1 MNYRK
6 LISKVI
12 GRNLLPTEIVHH
24 CNGNH
29 ADNKI
34 DNFYVYDNRQRHVVY
49 HIKFGTLAMRLANC
63 YDDECILNY
72 VKRVLLPMIKKSNL
86 NELTKETEEGKK

>member
-6 LISKVI
+6 LIGKVI
-12 GRNLLPTEIVHH
+12 GRDLLPTEIVHH
-24 CNGNH
+24 NNGNH
-29 ADNKI
+29 KDDRI

-63 YDDECILNY
+63 YDDACILNY
-72 VKRVLLPMIKKSNL
+72 VKKVLLPMIKKSNI
-86 NELTKETEEGKK
+86 NELAKEVEENKK

>member
-1 MNYRK
+1 MEYRK
-6 LISKVI
+6 LIETVI
-12 GRNLLPTEIVHH
+12 GRKLLHTEIVHH

-29 ADNKI
+29 NDDKI
-34 DNFYVYDNRQRHVVY
+34 DNFYVYDSRKRHMVY

-72 VKRVLLPMIKKSNL
+72 VKKVLLPMIKKSNI
-86 NELTKETEEGKK
+86 NELMNDEKENR